1 MAEGDIYKRIR
12 LKDEKVIME
21 TDNNEIIEVCDEVRI
36 KKTIKDIDSNGVK
49 SLIKFKTFYGTSEE
63 IIVSRGDYMNPNS
76 LIKLQSYGMDIRIG
90 NVKIIIFHLSNEE
103 RKAPIE
109 LIHSKLGFSKYEG
122 KEIYKHYKAI
132 GIESTYQGPYLIEPK
147 GDSEQVKLLIK
158 EEILIYTPSK
168 FILLVSLASVTIS
181 YLSEVIDV
189 NVILINLFGNSTTGK
204 STICKFAVSLFGYPG
219 IKESGLFFTYNATD
233 NAIMKR
239 MEGIYGCPLA
249 IDELSM
255 SDSKKKNLVYKFHSG
270 KNKYRLNQDS
280 SQKEN
285 DGWLGSVFTNGE
297 KSLIKS
303 SSKNVG
309 VQLRVI
315 EVANVQWTK
324 SAEHAEKI
332 NEVIMNNYGHIGP
345 MFAGFIMSKDKEELK
360 QKYEKSVKYL
370 MKVFNKKS
378 VKDNFT
384 KRRVVNYAMIHLTGK
399 LFSEMFETEIDLKD
413 IVKMFI
419 EIEKESI
426 KNRNFED
433 SAFEYIKSYVTK
445 HINKFETDS
454 NKVRGEVWGYIIKKK
469 DCIEV
474 EINPLK
480 FDEMLKEGGY
490 EDKDVVLKEFKN
502 NGILNCDKDRYT
514 RKRKHGLGKIPM
526 IVIKI
531 KK

>member
-1 MAEGDIYKRIR
+1 MAEVYEGIKLQDG
-12 LKDEKVIME
+12 KVIME
-21 TDNNEIIEVCDEVRI
+21 TDNNGIVEICNEIRIEKI
-36 KKTIKDIDSNGVK
+36 IKDIDLNEIK
-49 SLIKFKTFYGTSEE
+49 SLIKYKSFYDTDEE
-63 IIVSRGDYMNPNS
+63 IIVSRADYMNPNS
-76 LIKLQSYGMDIRIG
+76 LLKLQNGGMDVRID
-90 NVKIIIFHLSNEE
+90 NVKPVVCHLTNEE

-109 LIHSKLGFSKYEG
+109 LIHSKLGFSKYG
-122 KEIYKHYKAI
+122 DKKIYKHYKAI
-132 GIESTYQGPYLIEPK
+132 GIESTYAGPYLIKPK
-147 GDSEQVKLLIK
+147 GDKEHVEYLIK
-158 EEILIYTPSK
+158 EDILTYTPAK

-181 YLSEVIDV
+181 YLSEVIDT

-219 IKESGLFFTYNATD
+219 IKENGLFFTYNATD

-285 DGWLGSVFTNGE
+285 DGWLGSIFTNGE

-309 VQLRVI
+309 IQLRVI

-345 MFAGFIMSKDKEELK
+345 MFAEFIMSKDKEELK
-360 QKYEKSVKYL
+360 NKYDKSVEYL
-370 MKVFNKKS
+370 MRVFDKKS

-384 KRRVVNYAMIHLTGK
+384 KRRVANYAMIHLTGK
-399 LFSEMFETEIDLKD
+399 LFSEMFGTEIDLKD

-433 SAFEYIKSYVTK
+433 SAFEYVKSYVNK

-454 NKVRGEVWGYIIKKK
+454 NKVRGEVWGYINNKK
-469 DCIEV
+469 DYVEV

-490 EDKDVVLKEFKN
+490 EDKDVVLKEFKK

-514 RKRKHGLGKIPM
+514 RKRKHESLGKTTM
-526 IVIKI
+526 IVMKI
-531 KK
+531 NN

>member
-1 MAEGDIYKRIR
+1 MTEVVYEGIKTVDG
-12 LKDEKVIME
+12 KVVIE
-21 TDNNEIIEVCDEVRI
+21 TEEDGSEEICNEVTMN
-36 KKTIKDIDSNGVK
+36 KTIKNIDTNEINASINYE
-49 SLIKFKTFYGTSEE
+49 TFYGTNEE
-63 IIVSRGDYMNPNS
+63 IIVPRVDYMNHNN
-76 LIKLQSYGMDIRIG
+76 LIKLQRNGMDVRID
-90 NVKIIIFHLSNEE
+90 NAKLIVCHLANEE

-109 LIHSKLGFSKYEG
+109 LIHSKLGFANYDG

-132 GIESTYQGPYLIEPK
+132 GIESTYCGPYLIKPK
-147 GDSEQVKLLIK
+147 GDKEKVKKLIY
-158 EEILIYTPSK
+158 EEILRYTPSK

-181 YLSEVIDV
+181 YLAEVIET
-189 NVILINLFGNSTTGK
+189 NVILVNLFGNSTTGK
-204 STICKFAVSLFGYPG
+204 STICKFAISLFGYPG
-219 IKESGLFFTYNATD
+219 IKENGLFFTYNATD

-239 MEGIYGCPLA
+239 MEGIYGYPFA

-255 SDSKKKNLVYKFHSG
+255 SDSKRNNMVYKFSSG

-285 DGWLGSVFTNGE
+285 DGWLGSIFTNGE

-309 VQLRVI
+309 IQLRVI
-315 EVANVQWTK
+315 EIANVKWTK

-345 MFAGFIMSKDKEELK
+345 MFAEFIMRKDKQELK
-360 QKYEKSVKYL
+360 DKYDKSVKYL

-378 VKDNFT
+378 ANDNFT

-399 LFSEMFETEIDLKD
+399 LFSEMLGIDIELKD

-419 EIEKESI
+419 KIERESI
-426 KNRNFED
+426 RNRNFEV
-433 SAFEYIKSYVTK
+433 SVFEYVKSYVNK
-445 HINKFETDS
+445 HMNKFETDK
-454 NKVRGEVWGYIIKKK
+454 NKVRGEIWGYINHKKEYV
-469 DCIEV
+469 EV

-480 FDEMLKEGGY
+480 FEELLKEGGY
-490 EDKDVVLKEFKN
+490 EDKDVVLKEFKES
-502 NGILNCDKDRYT
+502 GILDCDKDRYT

-526 IVIKI
+526 IIINLDK
-531 KK
+531 

>member
-1 MAEGDIYKRIR
+1 M
-12 LKDEKVIME
+12 
-21 TDNNEIIEVCDEVRI
+21 
-36 KKTIKDIDSNGVK
+36 
-49 SLIKFKTFYGTSEE
+49 
-63 IIVSRGDYMNPNS
+63 
-76 LIKLQSYGMDIRIG
+76 
-90 NVKIIIFHLSNEE
+90 
-103 RKAPIE
+103 
-109 LIHSKLGFSKYEG
+109 
-122 KEIYKHYKAI
+122 
-132 GIESTYQGPYLIEPK
+132 
-147 GDSEQVKLLIK
+147 
-158 EEILIYTPSK
+158 
-168 FILLVSLASVTIS
+168 
-181 YLSEVIDV
+181 
-189 NVILINLFGNSTTGK
+189 ILINLFGNSTTGK

-219 IKESGLFFTYNATD
+219 IKENGLFFTYNATD

-285 DGWLGSVFTNGE
+285 DGWLGSIFTNGE

-309 VQLRVI
+309 IQLRVI

-345 MFAGFIMSKDKEELK
+345 MFAEFIMSKDKEELK
-360 QKYEKSVKYL
+360 NKYDKSVEYL
-370 MKVFNKKS
+370 MRVFDKKS

-384 KRRVVNYAMIHLTGK
+384 KRRVANYAMIHLTGK
-399 LFSEMFETEIDLKD
+399 LFSEMFGTEIELKD
-413 IVKMFI
+413 IVRMFI

-426 KNRNFED
+426 KSRNFED
-433 SAFEYIKSYVTK
+433 SAFEYVKSYVTK

-454 NKVRGEVWGYIIKKK
+454 NKVRGEVWGYINNKK
-469 DCIEV
+469 DYVEV
-474 EINPLK
+474 EINPIK

-490 EDKDVVLKEFKN
+490 EDKDVVLKEFKK

-514 RKRKHGLGKIPM
+514 RKRKHGSLGKTTM
-526 IVIKI
+526 IVMKI
-531 KK
+531 NN